1 VKLLLAH
8 GEPSRR
14 AALGEHLRAAGHAVT
29 EAATG
34 ADLLELASATAC
46 DVVLVSRELAS
57 ETTDGLGLVDAL
69 ALAAARP
76 GPLVVL
82 APAGAHL
89 SSIEVHE
96 DNLTAIMARFHDTSP
111 VSDARSSAKVTR
123 LSVSLSPIAA
133 LLASLAADGRSGTL
147 DVSVVREH
155 EASTGPRDVPPG
167 GRRAR
172 ESSRGILCLQR
183 GALVDV
189 TFGQH
194 RGEKALARVVALR
207 DPTSRFTPGDPEVLA
222 RLTEPTDVLLERA
235 CERAEALSDL
245 AGRLGAS
252 LARARYVRAVHAEEG
267 EGTALNARVFAV
279 VRGPTPVTE
288 VLERL
293 PEPDSEVLAALF
305 SLEATGRLRQVRAAG
320 GMATL
325 ASAEQLSS
333 LRAAAAAIA
342 PGFTGPARVVI
353 AGSLAELRAVAS
365 LASRL
370 VESTTPDT
378 RAPAVELPRV
388 AALLLLGEGVCVE
401 LLALPTLEAY
411 APTWPLFVAG
421 ARVVIPLRD
430 ADRAS
435 VLRVC
440 PDAADRIRGAS
451 PRDTPWETATPG
463 DLARVLRESL
473 GVVD

>member
-1 VKLLLAH
+1 
-8 GEPSRR
+8 
-14 AALGEHLRAAGHAVT
+14 
-29 EAATG
+29 
-34 ADLLELASATAC
+34 
-46 DVVLVSRELAS
+46 
-57 ETTDGLGLVDAL
+57 
-69 ALAAARP
+69 
-76 GPLVVL
+76 
-82 APAGAHL
+82 
-89 SSIEVHE
+89 
-96 DNLTAIMARFHDTSP
+96 M
-111 VSDARSSAKVTR
+111 
-123 LSVSLSPIAA
+123 
-133 LLASLAADGRSGTL
+133 
-147 DVSVVREH
+147 
-155 EASTGPRDVPPG
+155 
-167 GRRAR
+167 
-172 ESSRGILCLQR
+172 
-183 GALVDV
+183 
-189 TFGQH
+189 
-194 RGEKALARVVALR
+194 
-207 DPTSRFTPGDPEVLA
+207 
-222 RLTEPTDVLLERA
+222 LLERA